1 MWEDTIVEEVHA
13 IRAQLL
19 ARFGGD
25 LHQYCEY
32 VRTHPAPHT
41 PSAETSAADVPTRG
55 VAAVI
60 SHPPA
65 TGLR

>member
-41 PSAETSAADVPTRG
+41 PSEEVGAGDLPNRAAP
-55 VAAVI
+55 VI
-60 SHPPA
+60 SSSPA
-65 TGLR
+65 KGLQ

>member
-41 PSAETSAADVPTRG
+41 PSGQAGAVDLSNR
-55 VAAVI
+55 VASVI
-60 SHPPA
+60 PPPA
-65 TGLR
+65 ATGRQ

>member
-13 IRAQLL
+13 IRAKLL

-32 VRTHPAPHT
+32 VRTHPAPQL
-41 PSAETSAADVPTRG
+41 PSETVGAADLPVT
-55 VAAVI
+55 VAPVI
-60 SHPPA
+60 PPPA
-65 TGLR
+65 AAGNP

>member
-19 ARFGGD
+19 ARFGED

-32 VRTHPAPHT
+32 VRTHPAPHA
-41 PSAETSAADVPTRG
+41 PSAHVGASDLHVK
-55 VAAVI
+55 I
-60 SHPPA
+60 SPGTPPPPA
-65 TGLR
+65 TGNP

>member
-1 MWEDTIVEEVHA
+1 MWEDSIVEEVHA

-41 PSAETSAADVPTRG
+41 PSALAGTVDLPNA
-55 VAAVI
+55 VASVLQT
-60 SHPPA
+60 PPA